1 MAESAD
7 FDYLVKFIIIGDSAA
22 GKTCL
27 LRQFLE
33 GRFPRTSTHTL
44 GVEFGTKKL
53 EVEDTRL
60 KIQIWDTAGQ
70 ERFRSVTRSYYRG
83 AAGILV
89 VYDVTRADTFTHVN
103 DWLADARSL
112 ASPGIAV
119 CVVGNKADLK
129 AERQVSSEEA
139 QQFCER
145 QRLRYTETSALTGL
159 NVQEVF
165 TELAATVVQQIKSGA
180 LASSMVRTGEL
191 PRVQKGA
198 CNC

>member
-7 FDYLVKFIIIGDSAA
+7 FDFLVKFIIIGDSAA

-33 GRFPRTSTHTL
+33 GKFPRSSTHTL

-53 EVEDTRL
+53 LVGDTRL
-60 KIQIWDTAGQ
+60 KVQVWDTAGQ

-83 AAGILV
+83 TAAILV
-89 VYDVTRADTFTHVN
+89 VYDVTRADTFAHVN
-103 DWLADARSL
+103 DWLADARNL
-112 ASPGIAV
+112 ASPGTAIY
-119 CVVGNKADLK
+119 VVGNKTDLK
-129 AERQVSSEEA
+129 AERQVTSEEG

-145 QRLRYTETSALTGL
+145 LHLPFSETSALTGH
-159 NVQEVF
+159 NVTEVF
-165 TELAATVVQQIKSGA
+165 TQLADTVLQLVKSGA
-180 LASSMVRTGEL
+180 LAPSMVRTGEL
-191 PRVQKGA
+191 PKVQRGA